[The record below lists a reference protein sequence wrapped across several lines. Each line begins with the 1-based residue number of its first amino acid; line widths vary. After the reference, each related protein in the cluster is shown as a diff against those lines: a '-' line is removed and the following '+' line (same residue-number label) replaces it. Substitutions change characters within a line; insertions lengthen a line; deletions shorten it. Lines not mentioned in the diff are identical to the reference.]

1 MANDPTAAAAG
12 ANAPVM
18 VSPITFPA
26 ANPVVYTVYG
36 SDVMPATAVNEF
48 SSLQLPAM
56 WRGIRWI
63 SSTLAGFPK
72 RVIQKRQ
79 GVSIHREDHPV
90 NYLLNGEINGF
101 TIPAQVYECWYHHA
115 VIFGNGYLLID
126 RGDNF
131 SPAQLLQV
139 QPENVVPFR
148 VLSGPSVGQ
157 WYLVKGGG
165 YQTIVPAADMLH
177 LPGLGFDGLCG
188 YPLVL
193 LMQENLQLA
202 KSAQTFANRYFVNG
216 TQVQGYVKVPATAT
230 TDQVEQIKTNL
241 QQRHAGI
248 NVTYSYAVLVGG
260 AEMVNNTIPPEA
272 SQLLETR
279 KYTVTDIAR
288 MLGVPPH
295 ILYQTEDLK
304 YNTVEQMG
312 QDAVRYS
319 LGEWITKSEQMLSA
333 KLLTPSERQQGL
345 RIEFDLDSLV
355 RSDSA
360 AYADQTLKLLN
371 GGVITANEAR
381 ARHNLA
387 PSAESEAEKL
397 RVPVSFPI
405 AGLIGQQPAQPGLP
419 AKQSSKEDFKP
430 ILTNAARLVDQ
441 KTANAFERRKG
452 KPQEELVAWS
462 NVFCQE
468 QAEYAKTLLAPVA
481 EVMAKA
487 GLTMDVDRIAKQY
500 AESIKAFA
508 AGRLE
513 SVASL
518 QDFLEN

>member
-1 MANDPTAAAAG
+1 MADQQTPAAPP
-12 ANAPVM
+12 PVM

-26 ANPVVYTVYG
+26 ANPIIFTVYG

-56 WRGIRWI
+56 WRGLRWI
-63 SSTLAGFPK
+63 CSTMAGFPK
-72 RVIQKRQ
+72 RVIQKRN
-79 GVSIHREDHPV
+79 GVSIHLEDHAV
-90 NYLLNGEINGF
+90 NALLNGDINEF
-101 TIPAQVYECWYHHA
+101 TIPAQVFECWYHHA

-139 QPENVVPFR
+139 QPENVIPFR
-148 VLSGPSVGQ
+148 VLSGPSRGQ

-165 YQTIVPAADMLH
+165 MAMVVPAADMLH

-216 TQVQGYVKVPATAT
+216 TQVQGYIKVPATAT
-230 TDQVEQIKTNL
+230 TEQVEQIKISL

-248 NVTYSYAVLVGG
+248 AATYSYAVLVGG

-319 LGEWITKSEQMLSA
+319 LGEWITKSEQMLTA
-333 KLLTPSERQQGL
+333 KLLTRQERQNGL
-345 RIEFDLDSLV
+345 RIEFDLDCLV
-355 RSDSA
+355 RSDAA

-381 ARHNLA
+381 ARHNLS
-387 PSAESEAEKL
+387 PSSEAEAEKL
-397 RVPVSFPI
+397 RVPVSFPV
-405 AGLIGQQPAQPGLP
+405 AAMIGQQPAQPGLP
-419 AKQSSKEDFKP
+419 ARQSSREDFKP
-430 ILTNAARLVDQ
+430 IIAYAARLVDQ

-452 KPQEELVAWS
+452 KPREEVIAWS
-462 NVFCQE
+462 NVFAGE
-468 QAEYAKTLLAPVA
+468 QAEYAKALLTPVA

-487 GLTMDVDRIAKQY
+487 GIAFDVDPIAAKY
-500 AESIKAFA
+500 ASAIKTYA
-508 AGRLE
+508 AGKVE
-513 SVASL
+513 NVASL
-518 QDFLEN
+518 TDFTENPL